1 MKRFWKA
8 YHLKVNALTLRERKY
23 IAVASVAVILSFFI
37 LTLWQPM
44 WRELSRVNKQ
54 NEQFMLQIETS
65 QNSISAIENRA
76 RKDVN
81 APYRAKLENMR
92 VQVKEQLGQINNIT
106 AALIQPDKMNQVFK
120 GLLKKNELKLESVK
134 NEQAKIIKIN
144 DSDEENQALFQHGLK
159 IEMRGKYLSGLKYLQ
174 SIEQQNWQ
182 LYWDE
187 LEFSMIKYPVGVLRM
202 RVHTLSTSDQ
212 LLGL

>member
-1 MKRFWKA
+1 MKPFWKA
-8 YHLKVNALTLRERKY
+8 YHRKVNALTLRERKY
-23 IAVASVAVILSFFI
+23 IAVASATVVLSFFI

-44 WRELSRVNKQ
+44 WGEITRINKQ
-54 NEQFMLQIETS
+54 NDQFMLQIETS
-65 QNSISAIENRA
+65 QNSISALENRA
-76 RKDVN
+76 KKDVN
-81 APYRAKLENMR
+81 APYKAKLSNMKKQ
-92 VQVKEQLGQINNIT
+92 VQEQLDQINNIT
-106 AALIQPDKMNQVFK
+106 AALIQPEKMNQVFK
-120 GLLKKNELKLESVK
+120 GLLTKNDLKLESVK
-134 NEQAKIIKIN
+134 NEQAKTIKLN
-144 DSDEENQALFQHGLK
+144 ETDQENQALFQHDLK

-187 LEFSMIKYPVGVLRM
+187 LEFSMIEYPMGSLRM